1 MDIGKK
7 IEEYEAM
14 QRYSSHRRICMI
26 LGWLV
31 VLAFILLAVD
41 AAYGQLP
48 EAPRP
53 MDREEKALLLVDAG
67 SRALDVYSTRA
78 MLGQGYREI
87 ILPRFVADHSPV
99 MAAYSSATVLADYW
113 LARRLERR
121 GHRKL
126 AHVMTLVDIGQDLPW
141 AVHNLCL
148 KRR

>member
-48 EAPRP
+48 EAPKA
-53 MDREEKALLLVDAG
+53 MDRTEKVLLLSDVA
-67 SRALDVYSTRA
+67 SRSLDVYSTRQ
-78 MLGQGYREI
+78 MLNNGYREI
-87 ILPRFVADHSPV
+87 VLPRFIADHTPV
-99 MAAYSSATVLADYW
+99 MAAYSGATVAADW
-113 LARRLERR
+113 WVARRLEKR
-121 GHRKL
+121 GHLKL
-126 AHVMTLVDIGQDLPW
+126 AHLATMVDIAQDAPW
-141 AVHNLCL
+141 AIHNLYL
-148 KRR
+148 KRK